1 MPYVQSERSILYSLH
16 RSACSRG
23 LQAGRER
30 ELVPGLGVG
39 RCEVLETL
47 LSSSPGAWVLQ
58 DVSRANMGARF
69 YRMFFSSPEL
79 SLSASFYNRKEGA
92 RST

>member
-1 MPYVQSERSILYSLH
+1 M
-16 RSACSRG
+16 
-23 LQAGRER
+23 
-30 ELVPGLGVG
+30 G

-47 LSSSPGAWVLQ
+47 LSGSSGAWVLQ

-69 YRMFFSSPEL
+69 YCIFFFPLEL
-79 SLSASFYNRKEGA
+79 SLAAFFYNRKEGA

>member
-1 MPYVQSERSILYSLH
+1 M
-16 RSACSRG
+16 
-23 LQAGRER
+23 
-30 ELVPGLGVG
+30 G

-58 DVSRANMGARF
+58 DVSRASMGARF
-69 YRMFFSSPEL
+69 YRTFFSLFEV
-79 SLSASFYNRKEGA
+79 SLAASFYNRKEGA

>member
-1 MPYVQSERSILYSLH
+1 M
-16 RSACSRG
+16 
-23 LQAGRER
+23 
-30 ELVPGLGVG
+30 G

-47 LSSSPGAWVLQ
+47 LSSSSGAWVLQ

-69 YRMFFSSPEL
+69 YRMLFFFLPPEL
-79 SLSASFYNRKEGA
+79 SLAASFYNRKEGA

>member
-1 MPYVQSERSILYSLH
+1 
-16 RSACSRG
+16 
-23 LQAGRER
+23 
-30 ELVPGLGVG
+30 VG

-58 DVSRANMGARF
+58 DVSRASMGARF
-69 YRMFFSSPEL
+69 YRMFFFFFFFEL
-79 SLSASFYNRKEGA
+79 SLAASFYNRKEGA